1 MELNSNFSEMKLKLI
16 IDLYKKQYIDMDM
29 TGMCKVFAIN
39 IHDSLEKAGI
49 ISKISNLKKEFS
61 LCEHEV
67 VICMAPEYDKIR
79 YYLIDFTFLQFLQ
92 TKIAESFE
100 FINNITFFNKLLEN
114 RFVEV
119 DNSTIQLYLSLFG
132 FHNSFDL
139 KDFFQKKTNLK
150 K

>member
-1 MELNSNFSEMKLKLI
+1 MELSKDFSEMKLKLV
-16 IDLYKKQYIDMDM
+16 IDLYKKQYIYMDM
-29 TGMCKVFAIN
+29 TGMCKVFSIN

-49 ISKISNLKKEFS
+49 ISKILNLKKEFS
-61 LCEHEV
+61 LYEHEV

-92 TKIAESFE
+92 TKITESFE